1 MRVINL
7 ADYLSS
13 FFSVPFFVGQFDEGL
28 TELQGLVRIYSSVQS
43 NKQVGQVRAQ
53 VLIKSLDQQELES
66 LGNQIYEHFNLLTN
80 FSLGT
85 SSIILS
91 RSTIP
96 EFVEKMDDDYYLYS
110 VDLEFIE
117 NKQ

>member
-1 MRVINL
+1 MRVIDL
-7 ADYLSS
+7 ATYLSNS
-13 FFSVPFFVGQFDEGL
+13 FSVPFFVGQFGEGL
-28 TELQGLVRIYSSVQS
+28 TEPQGLVRIYSSIQS
-43 NKQVGQVRAQ
+43 NKQVAQVRAQ